1 MGDNAGR
8 IFHLGAVVLPDL
20 LDWRISRINGDH
32 STAFLALLSLQE
44 RLSYLVSGIRTT
56 SSKLLSEKYGYPV
69 VVAKANDRSFTG
81 GATGSLWNP
90 KILIPKYWI
99 DTLTQDELSVMIAR
113 RACSINSLS
122 RTGGVVLASLF
133 LTAGV
138 LLSFYLTVS
147 LSGLDP
153 VSSAG
158 YASTMLWNALW
169 SFLGLLI
176 LPSISRRSSSFVDRK
191 LMSELSKRIVSN
203 RASEPLE
210 AYDPKTISSL
220 LESALAKI
228 EKHSDDEETRDK
240 WIERIFHPIP
250 ARSSRGSRV
259 AEVSGFGYFWHCLRT
274 YLFFLWCCSG
284 VLSRAVHCNVGKPDL
299 WVYLPSD

>member
-1 MGDNAGR
+1 MTYARSRLWLGISCVGTVVIFSIFALLLDYPTLLLATEAGSLSAFVSDIA
-8 IFHLGAVVLPDL
+8 IFSGLIFILISPFDLLGGYAFPKEYGRYSPKNLYAFFLGYLRGATMQVGFFILGAVVLSRTYSIGGYLGLTVITAL
-20 LDWRISRINGDH
+20 LS
-32 STAFLALLSLQE
+32 LALLSLQE

-153 VSSAG
+153 VSKVPG
-158 YASTMLWNALW
+158 MLARCFGMHCGVFW
-169 SFLGLLI
+169 
-176 LPSISRRSSSFVDRK
+176 
-191 LMSELSKRIVSN
+191 
-203 RASEPLE
+203 
-210 AYDPKTISSL
+210 AY
-220 LESALAKI
+220 
-228 EKHSDDEETRDK
+228 
-240 WIERIFHPIP
+240 
-250 ARSSRGSRV
+250 
-259 AEVSGFGYFWHCLRT
+259 
-274 YLFFLWCCSG
+274 
-284 VLSRAVHCNVGKPDL
+284 
-299 WVYLPSD
+299 